1 LPLLIEKL
9 SSTNSNAKIDA
20 METLVY
26 IFLIIFC
33 LDKNSLKE
41 FFQKSCVNAYGMDAI
56 DSFLQTLSSSLW
68 DEVAA
73 GSDEDVVKCSLDVI
87 GHIAGVSSTEKSGW
101 SSFTKVLLERAKK
114 EIEVNNIK
122 KQKV

>member
-1 LPLLIEKL
+1 
-9 SSTNSNAKIDA
+9 
-20 METLVY
+20 
-26 IFLIIFC
+26 
-33 LDKNSLKE
+33 
-41 FFQKSCVNAYGMDAI
+41 MDAI